1 MILHIIFEVGL
12 LVLQIHILIYYQHLI
27 SQKTAFQSIVH
38 TLCELNE
45 YDPICEGGAQ
55 EGGDEASIHC
65 EIPAS

>member
-1 MILHIIFEVGL
+1 MILHIMFEVWSP
-12 LVLQIHILIYYQHLI
+12 VLQNPYSHLI
-27 SQKTAFQSIVH
+27 SQQTAFQSIVH